1 MLYIVKTEFIDAAY
15 LETAPEEVTSLRWL
29 SRDESNGMN
38 RLCKYVCVKLGQM
51 APDESFDDASRKTKL
66 TFWAGQLV
74 YTVITLSFT
83 PLLWRYKALHALCL
97 FSMFA
102 TAIYSGAS
110 YYIEVFSRRYND
122 QFKVS

>member
-1 MLYIVKTEFIDAAY
+1 
-15 LETAPEEVTSLRWL
+15 
-29 SRDESNGMN
+29 MN

-74 YTVITLSFT
+74 YTVVTLVAT

>member
-1 MLYIVKTEFIDAAY
+1 M
-15 LETAPEEVTSLRWL
+15 R
-29 SRDESNGMN
+29 R
-38 RLCKYVCVKLGQM
+38 RC
-51 APDESFDDASRKTKL
+51 R
-66 TFWAGQLV
+66 
-74 YTVITLSFT
+74 
-83 PLLWRYKALHALCL
+83 WRYKALHALCL

>member
-1 MLYIVKTEFIDAAY
+1 
-15 LETAPEEVTSLRWL
+15 
-29 SRDESNGMN
+29 MN

-51 APDESFDDASRKTKL
+51 APDESFDDASRKTKV
-66 TFWAGQLV
+66 TFGRAARVRGRGFV
-74 YTVITLSFT
+74 AT